1 MLANGLA
8 LAGFQLNRGSN
19 QTEVIAGQSSDI
31 QEVYSELDWRNYPDI
46 TVRAGI
52 PVRWNIHAGE
62 GKITGCNNEMVIA
75 ALDLRVPLQ
84 EGDNIVEFTA
94 AEPGMIEYTCWM
106 GMLHGTITV
115 TE

>member
-1 MLANGLA
+1 MHCIQPTLIQTGIGGVGTIGLRDLA
-8 LAGFQLNRGSN
+8 
-19 QTEVIAGQSSDI
+19 
-31 QEVYSELDWRNYPDI
+31 
-46 TVRAGI
+46 
-52 PVRWNIHAGE
+52 
-62 GKITGCNNEMVIA
+62 
-75 ALDLRVPLQ
+75 